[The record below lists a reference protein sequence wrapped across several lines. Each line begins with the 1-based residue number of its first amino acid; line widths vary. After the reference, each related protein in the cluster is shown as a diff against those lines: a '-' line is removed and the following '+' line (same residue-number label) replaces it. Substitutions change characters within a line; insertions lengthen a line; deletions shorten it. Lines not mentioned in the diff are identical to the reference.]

1 MSVLF
6 STPSVNTKMIHSPT
20 PLAKQ
25 GIQSVLM
32 PRVWTMLPFWI
43 SKVGGAAL
51 CPQNTAVFT
60 EQLARHGVGDS
71 GDPTVSKAL
80 CMKTH
85 WGWAGLSPFFQIQK
99 LRHSKK

>member
-1 MSVLF
+1 
-6 STPSVNTKMIHSPT
+6 
-20 PLAKQ
+20 
-25 GIQSVLM
+25 
-32 PRVWTMLPFWI
+32 MLPFWI